1 MRTVRAFAGEEK
13 ESQRYVLRIGDPLLG
28 WFPAKTAQED
38 ESTLRVGV
46 LKALAMAI
54 FIPSVLL
61 VFFSAMHTILW
72 YGFTLCLEGEISIG
86 RMTAFQG
93 YIFNLGFAIA
103 QAGGNLVALLNARG
117 GAARIFEILD
127 RSPEL
132 PELQSAKDTPSAPA
146 AGMSAAGGEIAGDV
160 VFDKVDFAYPSR
172 PEINVLSK
180 FTLHVPCKT
189 TAAIVGASGGGKSS
203 ALAVLS
209 RFYQHSGGRVL
220 IDGQD
225 VASYGVKFLRKHM
238 TLVQQ
243 EPVLFGITV
252 RDNVCYGCQA
262 PVADEL
268 VCGAHARTHT
278 HTRTHLHA
286 VTDAQTHLHRH
297 RHRHRHDTNNT
308 RVHEQTV
315 PLPPLTHKTTRAGV

>member
-1 MRTVRAFAGEEK
+1 MRTVRAFAGEVK
-13 ESQRYVLRIGDPLLG
+13 ESQRYVERIGDPTAG
-28 WFPAKTAQED
+28 WLPAAASQQD
-38 ESTLRVGV
+38 ETTLRVGV
-46 LKALAMAI
+46 LKALAMAT

-61 VFFSAMHTILW
+61 VFFSAMHIILW

-132 PELQSAKDTPSAPA
+132 PESASANAEKFSNSASATGPNA
-146 AGMSAAGGEIAGDV
+146 AEGGITGEVAFQNV
-160 VFDKVDFAYPSR
+160 NFAYPSR
-172 PEINVLSK
+172 PEVNVLAN

-225 VASYGVKFLRKHM
+225 VASYDIKFLRRHM

-243 EPVLFGITV
+243 EPVLFGISV
-252 RDNVCYGCQA
+252 RDNVCYGCQQ
-262 PVADEL
+262 PVADEQ
-268 VCGAHARTHT
+268 VCRAHARTRT
-278 HTRTHLHA
+278 HTCTPELA
-286 VTDAQTHLHRH
+286 
-297 RHRHRHDTNNT
+297 NT
-308 RVHEQTV
+308 AAH
-315 PLPPLTHKTTRAGV
+315 AGVRGM